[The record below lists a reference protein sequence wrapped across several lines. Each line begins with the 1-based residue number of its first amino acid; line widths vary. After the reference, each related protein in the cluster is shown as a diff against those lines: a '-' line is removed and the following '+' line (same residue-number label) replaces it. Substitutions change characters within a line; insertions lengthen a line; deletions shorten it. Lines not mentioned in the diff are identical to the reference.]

1 MITQAQR
8 NAIFTN
14 IEADYTIGGVAYTA
28 VKTYTNEWSGELNT
42 PVIKLSYLFDAI
54 LKKRTIGTNAEW
66 DTARLTVDVFANT
79 DQTNGVHG
87 FTISRE
93 IARALLLWFKQTAD
107 ADLAA
112 NGLKITSTSPAR
124 DLSHLEEKVYRI
136 HFEVDILYK
145 LF

>member
-1 MITQAQR
+1 MLTQAQR

-14 IEADYTIGGVAYTA
+14 IEADYTIGGTAYTA
-28 VKTYTNEWSGELNT
+28 TKTYKSEWSGEIDT
-42 PVIKLSYLFDAI
+42 PVIMLSYLFDAT
-54 LKKRTIGTNAEW
+54 LKQSTIGTNAEW

-87 FTISRE
+87 IKISRE
-93 IARALLLWFKQTAD
+93 ITRSLLLWFKQTAD

-112 NGLKITSTSPAR
+112 NGLKITSTYPAR